1 VGVMLDEEFE
11 TADAV
16 STGLIRIVRLLDRA
30 HAQYQAENPDAVERA
45 TYHLLVHLVKDG
57 PQRSSALAEAVHSDP
72 STVSRQIAHLVRLGL
87 VERTAD
93 PADGR
98 ATLLAATPEGRRVFE
113 QNRRAR
119 IERVAAML
127 ADWAPEER
135 TTFATL
141 LSRFATDFENH
152 KLRTVAGG
160 VQATGDTVGA
170 GR

>member
-1 VGVMLDEEFE
+1 
-11 TADAV
+11 
-16 STGLIRIVRLLDRA
+16 
-30 HAQYQAENPDAVERA
+30 
-45 TYHLLVHLVKDG
+45 
-57 PQRSSALAEAVHSDP
+57 
-72 STVSRQIAHLVRLGL
+72 
-87 VERTAD
+87 
-93 PADGR
+93 
-98 ATLLAATPEGRRVFE
+98 VFE